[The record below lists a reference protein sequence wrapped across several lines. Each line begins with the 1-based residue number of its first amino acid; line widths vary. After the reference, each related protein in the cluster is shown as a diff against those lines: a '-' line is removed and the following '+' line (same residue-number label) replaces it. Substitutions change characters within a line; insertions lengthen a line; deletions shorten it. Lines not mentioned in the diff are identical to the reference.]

1 MRLASKGFILKV
13 HQVQAEIVE
22 EWIMKGKLMQK
33 NQSSTCLTVLFFFR
47 KLWKSPGIV
56 NSFQNISPEFV
67 FPEFVFVFVFQNLYF
82 LLWLVGSKHLIQICI
97 FQNFQSSKGSPTG
110 KLCLIN
116 GVRFITCWCL
126 LKSLKIS
133 KKNCKC

>member
-22 EWIMKGKLMQK
+22 EYIMKGKVMQK
-33 NQSSTCLTVLFFFR
+33 ISLQPAWGFYFSSENCENR
-47 KLWKSPGIV
+47 PELWIV
-56 NSFQNISPEFV
+56 FKISHLNLY
-67 FPEFVFVFVFQNLYF
+67 FQNLYF
-82 LLWLVGSKHLIQICI
+82 LLWLVGSKHLIQISI

-116 GVRFITCWCL
+116 GVHFITCWCL

-133 KKNCKC
+133 NFVCKC